1 MGLGKMF
8 GRKSVPDEL
17 PSLAFDD
24 VNRGGIQP
32 PKVQSASQFKTL
44 PKLPPVRS
52 ASPSSS
58 APTHQHAHAQ
68 SQGSPVED
76 EPGYFKELV
85 KSVTTETKDLDKL
98 ETWYKNK
105 FLPGDMVFQMRE
117 YWQKQQ
123 PELLLKNV
131 SGDLKNRLM
140 EKTNHLHSLEKEW
153 QDIYFQLMSKE
164 EEIRKEEKELKG
176 SLSEFI
182 ELFRK
187 SGRQNTSDDMIDSS
201 KHST

>member
-1 MGLGKMF
+1 MGLGKIF
-8 GRKSVPDEL
+8 GRKGVPDEL

-24 VNRGGIQP
+24 VNRNLGHP
-32 PKVQSASQFKTL
+32 PKIHNASNFKSVPKVSQQPTPPSIISMGKPAVQVQQNNYSNS
-44 PKLPPVRS
+44 
-52 ASPSSS
+52 
-58 APTHQHAHAQ
+58 
-68 SQGSPVED
+68 ED
-76 EPGYFKELV
+76 EAGYFKELV

-123 PELLLKNV
+123 PEILLKNV

-140 EKTNHLHSLEKEW
+140 EKTEHLHGLEKQW
-153 QDIYFQLMSKE
+153 QEIYFQLMSKE

-187 SGRQNTSDDMIDSS
+187 SAGNSS
-201 KHST
+201 NDNDLDFSKRSK

>member
-1 MGLGKMF
+1 MGLGKIF
-8 GRKSVPDEL
+8 GRGKVPDEL

-24 VNRGGIQP
+24 VNKGTIQP
-32 PKVQSASQFKTL
+32 PKVHNASSFKSL
-44 PKLPPVRS
+44 PKLP
-52 ASPSSS
+52 SPSPMSS
-58 APTHQHAHAQ
+58 SHVLSKPQVQ
-68 SQGSPVED
+68 KPVNPVSADD
-76 EPGYFKELV
+76 EHGYFKELV
-85 KSVTTETKDLDKL
+85 NSVTTETKDLDKL

-123 PELLLKNV
+123 PEILLKNV

-140 EKTNHLHSLEKEW
+140 EKTEHLHGLEKEW
-153 QDIYFQLMSKE
+153 QEIYFQLMSKE

-187 SGRQNTSDDMIDSS
+187 SAGPTSDDNN
-201 KHST
+201 